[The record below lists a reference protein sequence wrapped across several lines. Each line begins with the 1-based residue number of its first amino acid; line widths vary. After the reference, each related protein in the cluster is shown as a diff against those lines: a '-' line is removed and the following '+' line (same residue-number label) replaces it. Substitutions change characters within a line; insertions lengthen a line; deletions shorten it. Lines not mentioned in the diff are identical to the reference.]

1 MRSPS
6 RPAGKLSARE
16 ICTLALIGALLFAA
30 KAALASLPNVNL
42 NAVII
47 ILATVFFG
55 WRALYS
61 VGIYVML
68 EGLIFGGNGYLL
80 WWFGY
85 LYTWPLLVAV
95 CMLFRRNDSALIWA
109 VIAAVFG
116 LVFGPLMYL
125 EWFAINGGWQGFFAM
140 WVAGI
145 PYDITHAVSNFLT
158 VLTLFRPLYSVMAR
172 SIRLT
177 DGPPQEER
185 PAE

>member
-16 ICTLALIGALLFAA
+16 ICILALMGALLFAT
-30 KAALASLPNVNL
+30 KAALASIPNINL

-47 ILATVFFG
+47 ILTTVFFG
-55 WRALYS
+55 WRAMYS
-61 VGIYVML
+61 VAVYVML
-68 EGLIFGGNGYLL
+68 EGLIFGGGV

-85 LYTWPLLVAV
+85 LYTWPLLVAIA
-95 CMLFRRNDSALIWA
+95 MAFRKNDSALLWA

-125 EWFAINGGWQGFFAM
+125 EWFAINGGWEGFFAM

-145 PYDITHAVSNFLT
+145 PYDLTHCGGNF
-158 VLTLFRPLYSVMAR
+158 VFTLALYRPLYRVMEKF
-172 SIRLT
+172 LGT
-177 DGPPQEER
+177 
-185 PAE
+185 PAAHQAQTSKET